1 MRKRMLI
8 MLIGLGILFGGI
20 FGYHFI
26 KGMMIKKYM
35 ASMGTPPVAVATM
48 KVKTE
53 TWQQTTQATGS
64 LRAIRG
70 VDVTTE
76 IAGLI
81 TTILFKPGSQVKK
94 GDLLIKLNADT
105 EIAQLEALQASEQLA
120 QITYNRDKAQFA
132 IQAVSQATVDADIAN
147 LKNLQAQ
154 VEQQKTIIEKKHI
167 RAPFSG
173 RLGIC
178 YVNPGQYL
186 NPGDKIV
193 TLQTLDPIYVDFY
206 LPQQTLVSVT
216 KGLPVQL
223 TSDTYPGKIFTGK
236 ITTINPLVDV
246 ATRNVQME
254 ATVDNSKNE
263 LIPGMFTNVEITTG
277 KPKPY
282 LTVPKT
288 AIAFNP
294 YGEIAYLVQE
304 KTEKDGKKHFFAQQT
319 FVDVGASRGDQI
331 SVLRGLKDGET
342 IVVSGQHKLKNGSPL
357 TINNTT
363 MPSDNPNPTSV
374 DE

>member
-1 MRKRMLI
+1 MRKRMII

-20 FGYHFI
+20 FGYNFF

-35 ASMGTPPVAVATM
+35 SGMGAPPVSVATM
-48 KVKTE
+48 KVKME
-53 TWQQTTQATGS
+53 TWQPTTQATGS
-64 LRAIRG
+64 LRSIRG

-81 TTILFKPGSQVKK
+81 TSIEFTPGAEVEK
-94 GDLLIKLNADT
+94 GDLLIRLNADT

-120 QITYNRDKAQFA
+120 QINYDRDKAQFK
-132 IQAVSQATVDADIAN
+132 IQAVSQAIVDSDVAT
-147 LKNLQAQ
+147 LKNLKAQ
-154 VEQQKTIIEKKHI
+154 VDQQKTVIAKKHI
-167 RAPFSG
+167 RAPFKG

-178 YVNPGQYL
+178 LVNPGQYL

-193 TLQTLDPIYVDFY
+193 TLQTLDPIYADFY
-206 LPQQTLVSVT
+206 LPQQALVQVS
-216 KGLPVQL
+216 KGQTVKV
-223 TSDTYPGKIFTGK
+223 TSDTYPGKVFTGK
-236 ITTINPLVDV
+236 VTTINPQVDV

-254 ATVDNSKNE
+254 ATIDNPKNQ
-263 LIPGMFTNVEITTG
+263 LIPGMFATVEIKTG
-277 KPKPY
+277 KATPQ

-294 YGEIAYLVQE
+294 YGEIAYTVQE
-304 KTEKDGKKHFFAQQT
+304 KADKDGKKTLIAHQT

-331 SVLRGLKDGET
+331 AVLRGLKEGET
-342 IVVSGQHKLKNGSPL
+342 IVVSGQHKLKNGSVL
-357 TINNTT
+357 LVNNTT
-363 MPSDNPNPTSV
+363 LPSNNPNPKAV

>member
-20 FGYHFI
+20 FGYHSF
-26 KGMMIKKYM
+26 KGYMTRKYM
-35 ASMGTPPVAVATM
+35 SSMGAPPVAVATM
-48 KVKTE
+48 TAKNE
-53 TWQQTTQATGS
+53 TWQSRTQATGS
-64 LRAIRG
+64 VRAIRG

-76 IAGLI
+76 IAGMI
-81 TTILFKPGSQVKK
+81 TSIEFKPGTQVKK
-94 GDLLIKLNADT
+94 GDLLVRLNDDT

-120 QITYNRDKAQFA
+120 QINYDRDYAQLAF
-132 IQAVSQATVDADIAN
+132 QAVSQSTVDADIAN
-147 LKNLQAQ
+147 LKNLKAQ

-206 LPQQTLVSVT
+206 LPQQTLVAVT
-216 KGLPVQL
+216 KGQSIQA
-223 TSDTYPGKIFTGK
+223 TSDTYPGKTFTGK
-236 ITTINPLVDV
+236 VTTINPLIDV
-246 ATRNVQME
+246 TTRNVQME
-254 ATVDNSKNE
+254 ATVANPKNE
-263 LIPGMFTNVEITTG
+263 LIPGMFANVEITTG
-277 KPKPY
+277 KPTPY
-282 LTVPKT
+282 LTLPKT

-294 YGEIAYLVQE
+294 YGEIAYTIQE
-304 KTEKDGKKHFFAQQT
+304 QTDKSGKKVQTAHQT
-319 FVDVGASRGDQI
+319 FVTVGQSRGDQI
-331 SVLRGLKDGET
+331 AVLSGLKEGDT
-342 IVVSGQHKLKNGSPL
+342 VVVSGQHKLKNGSVVI
-357 TINNTT
+357 INNST
-363 MPSDNPNPTSV
+363 MPKNNPNPKTT